1 MQMEEICLP
10 RQGGWDRGFQWS
22 WDGLV
27 PGTGADAKATLVL
40 QANAGSGSLRFTF
53 FLTEKARPSLC
64 ATGLAQLSSSR
75 LGLGAVSVGQK
86 GARWGE
92 DETVFVHSR
101 LDPAGL
107 DDVFEKFGVLADILM
122 EEDVFTLFSEP
133 SGTRLALKVRG
144 LLPNVL
150 FAKSERRALGGATST
165 IVAEGGTKTSKPEGG
180 LKGRQGRGL

>member
-1 MQMEEICLP
+1 MRMEEVCLP

-75 LGLGAVSVGQK
+75 LGLGAVNVGQK

-92 DETVFVHSR
+92 EETVFVHSR
-101 LDPAGL
+101 VDPTGL
-107 DDVFEKFGVLADILM
+107 DDVFEAFGVLADILL

-144 LLPNVL
+144 LLPAELYAVREAKVL
-150 FAKSERRALGGATST
+150 LEEAASEGLEGDT
-165 IVAEGGTKTSKPEGG
+165 IR
-180 LKGRQGRGL
+180 L